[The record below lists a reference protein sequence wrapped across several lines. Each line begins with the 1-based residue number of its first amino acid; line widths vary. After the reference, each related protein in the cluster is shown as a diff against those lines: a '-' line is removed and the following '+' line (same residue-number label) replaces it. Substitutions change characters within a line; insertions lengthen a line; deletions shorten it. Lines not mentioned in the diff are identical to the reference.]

1 MSLCMQAGSMLYS
14 QWKLRL
20 KLAQGAAAAVAYM
33 HGQRPVLLHSDL
45 KSANF
50 LVTEDFVSK
59 VRNFARGTSTH
70 HMHCLLVFG
79 PLQLAH
85 IAA

>member
-1 MSLCMQAGSMLYS
+1 MLYS

-59 VRNFARGTSTH
+59 VRIVIQAT
-70 HMHCLLVFG
+70 
-79 PLQLAH
+79 
-85 IAA
+85 

>member
-1 MSLCMQAGSMLYS
+1 MLYF

-33 HGQRPVLLHSDL
+33 HAQRPVLLHSDL

-59 VRNFARGTSTH
+59 VGKPARGTSSH
-70 HMHCLLVFG
+70 HVCCLHVFE
-79 PLQLAH
+79 PVERMYSAV
-85 IAA
+85 